1 MSIKMNPTV
10 KALWVAALRSGQ
22 YKQGVGRLRSARNE
36 FCCLGVLCNLHAQA
50 HPEIAKTQT
59 DPERYLGSCYYM
71 PEAVAEWSGL
81 YTHMNVEINNVRG
94 TLAYHNDRGVPFAQ
108 IADAI
113 EAQL

>member
-22 YKQGVGRLRSARNE
+22 YKQGMSQLRNERNE

-59 DPERYLGSCYYM
+59 DPERYLRNRYYM
-71 PEAVAEWSGL
+71 PEAVVQWSGL
-81 YTHMNVEINNVRG
+81 YTHRSVEINNVREN
-94 TLAYHNDRGVPFAQ
+94 LAYHNDRGVPFAQ